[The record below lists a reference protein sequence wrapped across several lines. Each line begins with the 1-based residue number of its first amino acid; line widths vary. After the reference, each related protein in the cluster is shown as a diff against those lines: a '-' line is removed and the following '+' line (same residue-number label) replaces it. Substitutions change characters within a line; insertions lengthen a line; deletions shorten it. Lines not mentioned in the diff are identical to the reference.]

1 MVTFKRT
8 EVIWGRHMRKQP
20 FLAAAFAVISG
31 MPLATAQDYPSH
43 PVTIVVPNP
52 AGGATD
58 TLARILAEHLKTSLG
73 QPLVIESVAGA
84 GGSLGVARV
93 ARAAADGYTLS
104 FGSWDSHVG
113 SGAIYP
119 VQYDL
124 LKDFDPI
131 ALIATTTLWIVAR
144 KDFPAQTLN
153 EFVAWVQSHP
163 NTASAGTVG
172 VGSANHIC
180 AIFLQNG
187 TGTQFQVVPYRGGA
201 PAQQDLIAG
210 HIDFMCD
217 VTANS
222 LSRMREGQLKA
233 YAVMAKHRSFAAP
246 EIPTADEQGVPGLY
260 VAFWHGL
267 WAPRG
272 TSKDIIA
279 KLNRAVV
286 HALADPTVQRRFADY
301 GQEIPPR
308 DQQTPEALGELQR
321 AEIEKWWPIIK
332 AANIK
337 GE

>member
-1 MVTFKRT
+1 
-8 EVIWGRHMRKQP
+8 MRKLA
-20 FLAAAFAVISG
+20 FLAAAFAAISG
-31 MPLATAQDYPSH
+31 IAVATAQDYPSH

-58 TLARILAEHLKTSLG
+58 TLARILAENMRISLG

-93 ARAAADGYTLS
+93 AHAAADGYTLS

-131 ALIATTTLWIVAR
+131 AMVATTTLWIVAR
-144 KDFPAQTLN
+144 KDFPAHNLK
-153 EFVAWVQSHP
+153 ELVAWLTAHP

-180 AIFLQNG
+180 AIFLQNA
-187 TGTQFQVVPYRGGA
+187 TGVQFQIVPYRGGA
-201 PAQQDLIAG
+201 PALQDLVAG

-222 LSRMREGQLKA
+222 LSRMRAGQFKA
-233 YAVMAKHRSFAAP
+233 YAVMAEHRSFAAP
-246 EIPTADEQGVPGLY
+246 EIPTADEEGVPGLY

-286 HALADPTVQRRFADY
+286 QALADPTVRQRFADY

-308 DQQTPEALGELQR
+308 GQQTPEALGSLQR
-321 AEIEKWWPIIK
+321 AEIDKWWPIIK
-332 AANIK
+332 AASIK
-337 GE
+337 GK

>member
-1 MVTFKRT
+1 MPR
-8 EVIWGRHMRKQP
+8 
-20 FLAAAFAVISG
+20 LASLAVVFALISCMAAIAS
-31 MPLATAQDYPSH
+31 AQDYPSH
-43 PVTIVVPNP
+43 PITIVVPNP

-58 TLARILAEHLKTSLG
+58 TIARILAEHMKTSLG

-104 FGSWDSHVG
+104 FGSWGSHVG
-113 SGAIYP
+113 SGAIYR

-124 LKDFDPI
+124 LEDFNPV
-131 ALIATTTLWIVAR
+131 ALIATTTLWIVSR
-144 KDFPAQTLN
+144 RDFPAQNLKELVTWLQ
-153 EFVAWVQSHP
+153 AHP

-180 AIFLQNG
+180 AIFLQNI
-187 TGTQFQVVPYRGGA
+187 TGTQFQIVPYRGGA

-222 LSRMREGQLKA
+222 LAQVRAGRLKA
-233 YAVMAKHRSFAAP
+233 YAVMANHRSFAAP
-246 EIPTADEQGVPGLY
+246 EIPTADEEGVPGLY

-279 KLNRAVV
+279 RLNSAVV
-286 HALADPTVQRRFADY
+286 HALADPVVRQRFADH

-308 DQQTPEALGELQR
+308 DQQTPKALGDLQK
-321 AEIEKWWPIIK
+321 AEIEKWWPIIR
-332 AANIK
+332 AANVK

>member
-1 MVTFKRT
+1 
-8 EVIWGRHMRKQP
+8 MRKQP
-20 FLAAAFAVISG
+20 FLAAAFAVISA

-43 PVTIVVPNP
+43 PVTVVVPNP

-58 TLARILAEHLKTSLG
+58 TLARILAEHLKTTLG

-124 LKDFDPI
+124 LKDFDPV

-144 KDFPAQTLN
+144 KDFPAQNLN
-153 EFVAWVQSHP
+153 EFVAWVRAHP

-201 PAQQDLIAG
+201 PGAAG
-210 HIDFMCD
+210 SDCRPH
-217 VTANS
+217 
-222 LSRMREGQLKA
+222 
-233 YAVMAKHRSFAAP
+233 
-246 EIPTADEQGVPGLY
+246 
-260 VAFWHGL
+260 
-267 WAPRG
+267 
-272 TSKDIIA
+272 
-279 KLNRAVV
+279 
-286 HALADPTVQRRFADY
+286 
-301 GQEIPPR
+301 
-308 DQQTPEALGELQR
+308 
-321 AEIEKWWPIIK
+321 
-332 AANIK
+332 
-337 GE
+337 